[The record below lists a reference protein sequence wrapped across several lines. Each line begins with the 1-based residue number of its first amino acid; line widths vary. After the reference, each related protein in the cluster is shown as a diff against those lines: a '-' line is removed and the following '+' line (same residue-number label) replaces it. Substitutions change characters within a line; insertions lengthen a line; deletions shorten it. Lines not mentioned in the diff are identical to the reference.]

1 MAWAVL
7 DLTEIHHNLEAAIVN
22 VGIHINKWLKQ

>member
-7 DLTEIHHNLEAAIVN
+7 DLTEIHNLEAAIVN